1 MREPLLASSDLCAL
15 PVYDLEEVPVGQTYG
30 VLTEAET
37 GLVRFFDVSLEG
49 RQRHVLIPTGHARVE
64 KSLGRLRLRLRAA
77 TAAELDAIPSYE
89 PHTAW
94 HEDEFQHELLQAFGR
109 LFQGQRYY
117 AHPAYDHTG
126 LYAGAH
132 PLLRDSLAP
141 ASPDGL
147 RRLSAARDFRVAEGE
162 PDIRG
167 WDLIGAAG
175 LRIGVVSDLIID
187 TAAEQVR
194 YVVLK
199 REVDDA
205 ETALPIG
212 YVDLGG
218 ENVHCALTEDDLLA
232 LPLVNA
238 ETLERDKEAELR
250 VALDEQLRGERRY
263 ERADFHTA
271 EIF

>member
-1 MREPLLASSDLCAL
+1 MREPLIASSDLSDL
-15 PVYDLEEVPVGQTYG
+15 PVYDVDEVPIGQTFG

-64 KSLGRLRLRLRAA
+64 PSLGRLRLRLRAA

-89 PHTAW
+89 PHVIW
-94 HEDEFQHELLQAFGR
+94 SDDEFQHELLQAFGK

-132 PLLRDSLAP
+132 PLLRDPLAP
-141 ASPDGL
+141 ASAEGL
-147 RRLSAARDFRVAEGE
+147 RRLKTAHDFRVAEGE

-167 WDLIGAAG
+167 WDLIGAG
-175 LRIGVVSDLIID
+175 GVRIGVVSDLIID

-194 YVVLK
+194 YVVVK

-205 ETALPIG
+205 ETAMPIG
-212 YVDLGG
+212 YVDLDG
-218 ENVHCALTEDDLLA
+218 ENVRCTLTEDDLMA
-232 LPLVNA
+232 LPLVS
-238 ETLERDKEAELR
+238 EDTLERDKEAELR
-250 VALDEQLRGERRY
+250 VALDAQLRGQRRY
-263 ERADFHTA
+263 NRADFRSA
-271 EIF
+271 A